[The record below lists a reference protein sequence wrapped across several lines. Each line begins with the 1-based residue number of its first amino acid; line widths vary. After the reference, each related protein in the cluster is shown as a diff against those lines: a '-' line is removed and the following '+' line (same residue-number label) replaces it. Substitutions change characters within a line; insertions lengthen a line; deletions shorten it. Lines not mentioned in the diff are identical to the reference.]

1 MKRSLPNRSDS
12 VGTSVSRFLFSR
24 AQAALAPCI
33 ALMLPWQLSRVELL
47 RGPWAQPASQMP
59 KSPMANSLIRVFTI
73 VFSLLCSVCVHPQVT
88 TPVRFGSCR
97 RTLRVSDRRR
107 QRWWSARGA
116 SNGCPQRSGEAGR
129 RFVSTE
135 LVQRR
140 VGHRRRELNQR
151 IGVNTTT

>member
-47 RGPWAQPASQMP
+47 RGPWAQPANQMP

-73 VFSLLCSVCVHPQVT
+73 MFSPLCSVCVHSQVT

-97 RTLRVSDRRR
+97 LTLQITDDAPVALKMKSERHRGGRCICIVSSLCAQSSQTPLTIRNPKGP
-107 QRWWSARGA
+107 A
-116 SNGCPQRSGEAGR
+116 
-129 RFVSTE
+129 
-135 LVQRR
+135 
-140 VGHRRRELNQR
+140 
-151 IGVNTTT
+151 